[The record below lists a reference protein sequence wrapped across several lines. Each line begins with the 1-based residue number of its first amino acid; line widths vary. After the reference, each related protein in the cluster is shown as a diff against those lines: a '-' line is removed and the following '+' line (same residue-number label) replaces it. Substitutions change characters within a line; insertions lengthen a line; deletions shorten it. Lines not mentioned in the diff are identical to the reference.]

1 MTRNDEL
8 LRQLPATAVQREL
21 RVQRQLHGLSQ
32 QQLARQVGYSAA
44 VIAQLESGIWYPRKS
59 GFYGLARIITA
70 LGLTI
75 EEFAILCEKAEEDSH
90 E

>member
-8 LRQLPATAVQREL
+8 LRQLPAAAVQRVL
-21 RVQRQLHGLSQ
+21 RTQRQLQGLSQ
-32 QQLARQVGYSAA
+32 ERLAKQVGYSAA
-44 VIAQLESGIWYPRKS
+44 VIGQLETGFWYPRKS
-59 GFYGLARIITA
+59 GFYGLAQIIAA

-75 EEFAILCEKAEEDSH
+75 EEFAMLCEEDGD